1 MHKFIP
7 HILTCRLVFCRIAL
21 GNSHK
26 TDPDKGL
33 TDITAQILKIVA
45 TIATYIAATCNIL
58 HAYIV
63 STCDNIANIA
73 TKDTYSAVS
82 TFQVMSQERG
92 KEKQEAKLKVLA
104 YLNVVN

>member
-1 MHKFIP
+1 M
-7 HILTCRLVFCRIAL
+7 L
-21 GNSHK
+21 GNSQK

-33 TDITAQILKIVA
+33 MDITAQILKIVA
-45 TIATYIAATCNIL
+45 TIATYIAATCNTL

-73 TKDTYSAVS
+73 TSDTYSSVS
-82 TFQVMSQERG
+82 TFQVMSQERE